1 MKRQMKNILTGSS
14 ILLLGFGI
22 SIFFSGH
29 ANCQSQSV
37 FPSELQEEDRS
48 ERRWIKKRPP
58 SNRKI
63 KVFVDGQR
71 AATIYP
77 HQRNQDR
84 SGNVYIRSDKARR
97 WIKKQPPSNRKVK
110 VFVDGQHAIT
120 IYPHQWHRDSSGNVY
135 IRSDKTRRWIRDED

>member
-1 MKRQMKNILTGSS
+1 MQHLILSLALSPCSTALLLHQMRYVFLNLRQRRWMINFNFTSGRMKRQMKNILTGSS
-14 ILLLGFGI
+14 ILLLSVGM

-29 ANCQSQSV
+29 AHCQSQSV

-48 ERRWIKKRPP
+48 E
-58 SNRKI
+58 
-63 KVFVDGQR
+63 
-71 AATIYP
+71 
-77 HQRNQDR
+77 
-84 SGNVYIRSDKARR
+84 RR

-135 IRSDKTRRWIRDED
+135 IRSDKTRRWIREED

>member
-1 MKRQMKNILTGSS
+1 MKNILTGSS
-14 ILLLGFGI
+14 TLLLSVGM

-48 ERRWIKKRPP
+48 ERRWIKKRPT
-58 SNRKI
+58 SNRTI

-77 HQRNQDR
+77 HQWHQDR
-84 SGNVYIRSDKARR
+84 SGNI
-97 WIKKQPPSNRKVK
+97 
-110 VFVDGQHAIT
+110 
-120 IYPHQWHRDSSGNVY
+120 Y
-135 IRSDKTRRWIRDED
+135 IRSDKTQRWITEED